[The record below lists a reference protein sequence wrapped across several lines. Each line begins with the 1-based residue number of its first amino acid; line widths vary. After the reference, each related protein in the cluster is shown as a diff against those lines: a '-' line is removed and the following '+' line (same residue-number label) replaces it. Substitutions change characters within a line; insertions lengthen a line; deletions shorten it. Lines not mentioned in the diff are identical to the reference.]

1 MDQKKDQPANGQ
13 TDQQTNQPNNEPL
26 DGVGASWLPTSAP
39 HAKEQVTSVVRKEG
53 RRDVKGAR
61 RQRQYSVTD
70 FDFKWEYRVNLLEN
84 QQMFLL
90 YATVLLIVSIWA
102 RVIICEWSILVK
114 GFD

>member
-70 FDFKWEYRVNLLEN
+70 FDFKWEHRVNLLEN
-84 QQMFLL
+84 QQMF
-90 YATVLLIVSIWA
+90 YFMQPSYIVCPFGPGSKY
-102 RVIICEWSILVK
+102 VNGQSL
-114 GFD
+114 